1 MPAPPKSIRSPSG
14 VLGEPTPEA
23 DGFEIRLPGAQLGDL
38 IQINCMNR
46 IRGAFQLSSG
56 PQRGH
61 LFFDNGRLI
70 HAELGTTTGLDA
82 VVQMLGLR
90 GGSIEPCVRA
100 WPKEITIDMGAD
112 ALLLRAAQR
121 LDEAPTARES
131 PDHTTTK
138 VVRRAPWPA
147 ELAAAATT
155 QRPGDHDAGSGDPVA
170 DAPPAGQ
177 RLGPLQVVQ
186 VSFDGTIQQLKAGAS
201 ADLADTAFFCQ
212 RMASVMGEA
221 LGLGECRALAFSSK
235 EEGVVV
241 FKARSIV
248 GTRGANADID
258 FILQR
263 VGLK

>member
-1 MPAPPKSIRSPSG
+1 
-14 VLGEPTPEA
+14 
-23 DGFEIRLPGAQLGDL
+23 
-38 IQINCMNR
+38 
-46 IRGAFQLSSG
+46 
-56 PQRGH
+56 
-61 LFFDNGRLI
+61 
-70 HAELGTTTGLDA
+70 
-82 VVQMLGLR
+82 
-90 GGSIEPCVRA
+90 
-100 WPKEITIDMGAD
+100 MGAD

-121 LDEAPTARES
+121 LDETPTARES

-147 ELAAAATT
+147 ELAT
-155 QRPGDHDAGSGDPVA
+155 
-170 DAPPAGQ
+170 DAPAPHASDAAGDVVSGAHAPRAGQ
-177 RLGPLQVVQ
+177 RLVPLQIVQ

-212 RMASVMGEA
+212 RMASVMGET